1 MLEKRGLCKVLKS
14 TYARGYEYVPEGR
27 MVTINGRSWAVQCDA
42 RDVPVEA
49 SVQIVENVGYMP
61 TDPMLVQKG
70 EPNQMIMPD
79 AAKIRMD
86 FFKDESGEMVTMKKI
101 PVIYRDRWQLYQTER
116 GAVYGFDT
124 EIMRIIDFKAA
135 EPATYM
141 AASGAMGIWSCHGV
155 AVYIAPGRFSW
166 EDSQKIHHIAA
177 LDWENQLAN
186 EDPVANMS
194 LFDGD
199 DDVALLGAEE

>member
-79 AAKIRMD
+79 AAKSVWTFSR
-86 FFKDESGEMVTMKKI
+86 T
-101 PVIYRDRWQLYQTER
+101 
-116 GAVYGFDT
+116 
-124 EIMRIIDFKAA
+124 KAA
-135 EPATYM
+135 K
-141 AASGAMGIWSCHGV
+141 W
-155 AVYIAPGRFSW
+155 
-166 EDSQKIHHIAA
+166 
-177 LDWENQLAN
+177 
-186 EDPVANMS
+186 
-194 LFDGD
+194 
-199 DDVALLGAEE
+199 